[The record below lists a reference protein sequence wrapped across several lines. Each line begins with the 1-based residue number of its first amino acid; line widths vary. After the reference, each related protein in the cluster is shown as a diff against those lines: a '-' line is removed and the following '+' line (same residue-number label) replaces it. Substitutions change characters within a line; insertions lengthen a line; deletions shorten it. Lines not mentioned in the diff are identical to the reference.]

1 MVERKGEKEGGRKEG
16 RMRKTREESEGG
28 RRGRRRKRGGGKEER
43 RGERG
48 REKEEGERGRGERGG
63 RERKRE
69 KEEREKEEREK
80 RRGRKRKGERG
91 RRIKESIILGL
102 VDISPKQTTCTL
114 RNTLYTCLLVLNSFL
129 NHPLD
134 CCLPLDCSASTGEL
148 ASAVIP
154 SIGVSLLISPNTL
167 VDIIYGGGW
176 R

>member
-1 MVERKGEKEGGRKEG
+1 MKEGGEG
-16 RMRKTREESEGG
+16 
-28 RRGRRRKRGGGKEER
+28 GGGKEEEEKRRDEGREGGRKR
-43 RGERG
+43 RGRERK
-48 REKEEGERGRGERGG
+48 REKEEEG
-63 RERKRE
+63 ERKRE
-69 KEEREKEEREK
+69 KEEREKEEGRE